1 MKTVLVCVGLLFV
14 TATSAGALE
23 TKKKVVSVVDAVCDS
38 SSKTAKKFDCK
49 PTGTV
54 AGTKQQAGP
63 ANPPTLETKP
73 RLGYSGTPWIIN
85 GF

>member
-1 MKTVLVCVGLLFV
+1 MKSALVCIGLLLV

-38 SSKTAKKFDCK
+38 SSAKAKKFDCK

-54 AGTKQQAGP
+54 AAAKKSSQT
-63 ANPPTLETKP
+63 NPPTLETEP
-73 RLGYSGTPWIIN
+73 RLGYVGNPWIIS